1 MSMTP
6 AVIPNVLAN
15 RYATKEMVAI
25 FDPVNKI
32 IAERKFWITI
42 LRLQKAGGLSITDSE
57 IASYEKVVEKV
68 DLASI
73 EKRERANRHD
83 VKARIEEFN
92 SLAGLEKIHIG
103 LTSRD
108 LTENIELIAIK
119 DGLNLVRRRTLE
131 TLFLLEKSITKY
143 EKTYMVG
150 RSHNVAAQVTTLG
163 KRFATCAQELLFS
176 LASLEELIA
185 RLPLRGLKG
194 PVGTGQDQIALLG
207 SIKDL
212 NKLEE
217 KLAKEYG
224 FENTLS
230 SVGQIYPRSIDFEVV
245 SKLLQIASAPSSMA
259 TTIRLMSG
267 FGLVSE
273 GFKSGQVGS
282 SAMPHKMN
290 ARSSER
296 INGMMVL
303 LRGYATMA
311 ADLAGDQW
319 NEGDVSCSVVRRVVI
334 PDAFYTIDGLLHTFM
349 TVLTEFGIYEE
360 NINKE
365 LAEQLPFLA
374 TSQILTELVK
384 KGMGRE
390 IAHELIKK
398 HATTTT
404 ASNFFNALASEKDFP
419 LSINELNNLIID
431 PADFSGSALAQSQEV
446 ADEIR
451 KITKGQVSKEE
462 LQSLISRSIHS

>member
-1 MSMTP
+1 MSIT
-6 AVIPNVLAN
+6 PNVLAN

-57 IASYEKVVEKV
+57 ITSYEKVVEKV

-119 DGLNLVRRRTLE
+119 DGLKLVRRRTLE

-176 LASLEELIA
+176 FSSLEELIA

-207 SIKDL
+207 LIKDL
-212 NKLEE
+212 SKLEE

-334 PDAFYTIDGLLHTFM
+334 PDVFYTIDGLLHTFM

-365 LAEQLPFLA
+365 LSDQLPFLA

-398 HATTTT
+398 NATTTT
-404 ASNFFNALASEKDFP
+404 ASNFFNALASEKDFS
-419 LSINELNNLIID
+419 LSINELNNLIKD
-431 PADFSGSALAQSQEV
+431 PASFAGSALEQSQEL
-446 ADEIR
+446 ADEIK
-451 KITKGQVSKEE
+451 KITKGEVSKVD
-462 LQSLISRSIHS
+462 LQSLI

>member
-1 MSMTP
+1 
-6 AVIPNVLAN
+6 
-15 RYATKEMVAI
+15 MVAI
-25 FDPVNKI
+25 FDPINKI
-32 IAERKFWITI
+32 IAERRFWITI
-42 LRLQKAGGLSITDSE
+42 LKLQKEAGLSITDSD
-57 IASYEKVVEKV
+57 IKSYEKVVEKV

-73 EKRERANRHD
+73 EKRERVSRHD

-92 SLAGLEKIHIG
+92 ALAGLEKIHLG

-108 LTENIELIAIK
+108 LTENIELIAIR
-119 DGLNLVRRRTLE
+119 DGLKLVRRRVLE
-131 TLFLLEKSITKY
+131 TLFMLEKSITKY
-143 EKTYMVG
+143 EETYMVG

-176 LASLEELIA
+176 LTTLDELID

-194 PVGTGQDQIALLG
+194 PVGTAQDQIALLG
-207 SIKDL
+207 STKDL
-212 NKLEE
+212 SELED
-217 KLAKEYG
+217 KLAHEYG

-245 SKLLQIASAPSSMA
+245 SKLLQIASGPSSMA

-334 PDAFYTIDGLLHTFM
+334 PDAFYIIDGLLHTFM
-349 TVLTEFGIYEE
+349 TILNEFGIYEE

-365 LAEQLPFLA
+365 LSDQIPYLA

-384 KGMGRE
+384 QGMGRE
-390 IAHELIKK
+390 IAHEVIKR

-404 ASNFFNALASEKDFP
+404 ASNFFHALSGEKDFP
-419 LSINELNNLIID
+419 LSIEQLNDLIKD
-431 PADFSGSALAQSQEV
+431 PALFAGGAIEQSRQV
-446 ADEIR
+446 VDEIK
-451 KITKGQVSKEE
+451 KITKGQISKVE
-462 LQSLISRSIHS
+462 LQPVI

>member
-1 MSMTP
+1 
-6 AVIPNVLAN
+6 
-15 RYATKEMVAI
+15 
-25 FDPVNKI
+25 
-32 IAERKFWITI
+32 
-42 LRLQKAGGLSITDSE
+42 
-57 IASYEKVVEKV
+57 
-68 DLASI
+68 
-73 EKRERANRHD
+73 
-83 VKARIEEFN
+83 
-92 SLAGLEKIHIG
+92 
-103 LTSRD
+103 
-108 LTENIELIAIK
+108 
-119 DGLNLVRRRTLE
+119 
-131 TLFLLEKSITKY
+131 
-143 EKTYMVG
+143 
-150 RSHNVAAQVTTLG
+150 
-163 KRFATCAQELLFS
+163 
-176 LASLEELIA
+176 
-185 RLPLRGLKG
+185 
-194 PVGTGQDQIALLG
+194 
-207 SIKDL
+207 
-212 NKLEE
+212 
-217 KLAKEYG
+217 LAKEYG

-303 LRGYATMA
+303 LRGYTTMA

-334 PDAFYTIDGLLHTFM
+334 PDAFYTIDGLLQTFM

-360 NINKE
+360 NINNE

-390 IAHELIKK
+390 VAHELIKK

-419 LSINELNNLIID
+419 LSINELNDLIID
-431 PADFSGSALAQSQEV
+431 PAAFAGSALEQSQEV
-446 ADEIR
+446 VDEI
-451 KITKGQVSKEE
+451 KQITKGQVTKVD
-462 LQSLISRSIHS
+462 LQSLI

>member
-1 MSMTP
+1 MSTT
-6 AVIPNVLAN
+6 PNVLAT

-32 IAERKFWITI
+32 MAERKFWITI
-42 LRLQKAGGLSITDSE
+42 LRLQKQAGLLITDSD
-57 IASYEKVVEKV
+57 ISAYEKVIEKV
-68 DLASI
+68 DLDSI
-73 EKRERANRHD
+73 EKRERVSRHD

-108 LTENIELIAIK
+108 ITENTELIAIK

-131 TLFLLEKSITKY
+131 TLFLLEKSIIKY

-176 LASLEELIA
+176 LSSLDELIN

-194 PVGTGQDQIALLG
+194 PVGTGHDQIALFG

-217 KLAKEYG
+217 RLAKEYG

-230 SVGQIYPRSIDFEVV
+230 SVGQIYPRSIDFEAV

-303 LRGYATMA
+303 LRGYTTMA

-349 TVLTEFGIYEE
+349 TVLNEFGIYEK
-360 NINKE
+360 NINND
-365 LAEQLPFLA
+365 LSEQLPFLA

-390 IAHELIKK
+390 VAHEVIKK
-398 HATTTT
+398 HATTSS
-404 ASNFFNALASEKDFP
+404 ASNFLKSLSTEKDFP
-419 LSINELNNLIID
+419 LSIEQLNDLIKD
-431 PADFSGSALAQSQEV
+431 PALFAGGAIDQSRQIT
-446 ADEIR
+446 DEI
-451 KITKGQVSKEE
+451 KQITKGEITKVD
-462 LQSLISRSIHS
+462 LQSLI